1 MTDAVGGLAAPADGI
16 RRQPPKR
23 VPMAQLIW
31 DGLFVGSFYA
41 LIALGYSMVYGIIK
55 LLNFAHGDIYMLG
68 AFIGFAALTSLGGI
82 PATLSIGALLVVM
95 LLSML
100 LTGTAGVIIERLA
113 YRPLR
118 GAPRLAVLI
127 TAVGVSFSLEY
138 GISAIAGPN
147 PKAFPIR
154 LEGNVFNVIG
164 ARISLPQIILILIAG
179 VLMILLNFYVQKTST
194 GRAMRAI
201 SLDRNASLL
210 MGINVNSVITRTFFI
225 GSALAGAA
233 GVMAGAYYGK
243 IDFLMGFIIGLK
255 AFTAAVIGGIG
266 NIKGAML
273 GGLVLGFVEAFGSE
287 WFGGQWRDVFA
298 FAVLI
303 LFLTLRPTGIL
314 GERVTERV

>member
-1 MTDAVGGLAAPADGI
+1 
-16 RRQPPKR
+16 
-23 VPMAQLIW
+23 MAQLIW
-31 DGLFVGSFYA
+31 DGLFVGSFNA
-41 LIALGYSMVYGIIK
+41 LIALGYSMVYGITK

-68 AFIGFAALTSLGGI
+68 AFIGFAILTSLGGL
-82 PATLSIGALLVVM
+82 PASLSMGALLVVLM
-95 LLSML
+95 LSML
-100 LTGTAGVIIERLA
+100 LTGTAGVVIERLA

-138 GISAIAGPN
+138 GVSAVAGPN
-147 PKAFPIR
+147 PRAFPVR
-154 LEGNVFNVIG
+154 LEGGVFDVLG
-164 ARISLPQIILILIAG
+164 ARVSLPQIVLMLIAAA
-179 VLMILLNFYVQKTST
+179 LMIALNTYVQKTST
-194 GRAMRAI
+194 GRAMRSIA
-201 SLDRNASLL
+201 LDMTGSLL
-210 MGINVNSVITRTFFI
+210 MGINVNAVITKTFFI

-243 IDFLMGFIIGLK
+243 VDFLMGFIIGLK

-273 GGLVLGFVEAFGSE
+273 GGLVLGFIEAFGTE

-314 GERVTERV
+314 GERVTERM

>member
-1 MTDAVGGLAAPADGI
+1 MTQVL
-16 RRQPPKR
+16 
-23 VPMAQLIW
+23 W
-31 DGLFVGSFYA
+31 NGLFVGSFYA

-68 AFIGFAALTSLGGI
+68 AFIGFAVLTSVGGI
-82 PATLSIGALLVVM
+82 PASFSLPALLIVM
-95 LLSML
+95 LISML
-100 LTGTAGVIIERLA
+100 LTGFAGVAIERFA

-118 GAPRLAVLI
+118 NAPRLAVLI
-127 TAVGVSFSLEY
+127 TAVGASFALEY

-147 PKAFPIR
+147 PRSYPVR
-154 LEGNVFNVIG
+154 LEGDVFTFVG
-164 ARISLPQIILILIAG
+164 VRISFPQIILMLIAAA
-179 VLMILLNFYVQKTST
+179 LMLGLNTYIQKTST

-201 SLDRNASLL
+201 SLDAKGSLL
-210 MGINVNSVITRTFFI
+210 MGINVNAVITRTFFI

-273 GGLVLGFVEAFGSE
+273 GGLVLGLVEAVGSQL
-287 WFGGQWRDVFA
+287 FGGQWRDVFA
-298 FAVLI
+298 FGVLI

-314 GERVTERV
+314 GQRVTERV

>member
-1 MTDAVGGLAAPADGI
+1 MT
-16 RRQPPKR
+16 
-23 VPMAQLIW
+23 QLIW

-68 AFIGFAALTSLGGI
+68 AFIGFALLTSMGGI
-82 PATLSIGALLVVM
+82 PASLSLGALLVV
-95 LLSML
+95 LLASMV
-100 LTGTAGVIIERLA
+100 LTGTVGVVIERLA

-118 GAPRLAVLI
+118 GSPRLAVLI

-138 GISAIAGPN
+138 GVSAIAGPN
-147 PKAFPIR
+147 PRAFPVR
-154 LEGNVFNVIG
+154 LEGGVFDVLG
-164 ARISLPQIILILIAG
+164 ARVSLPQIILMLIAAG
-179 VLMILLNFYVQKTST
+179 LMVALNTYIQKTST
-194 GRAMRAI
+194 GRAMRSIA
-201 SLDRNASLL
+201 LDSTASLL
-210 MGINVNSVITRTFFI
+210 MGINVNAVITRTFFI

-273 GGLVLGFVEAFGSE
+273 GGLVLGFVEAFGAE

-314 GERVTERV
+314 GERVTERM

>member
-1 MTDAVGGLAAPADGI
+1 MTQV
-16 RRQPPKR
+16 
-23 VPMAQLIW
+23 IW

-55 LLNFAHGDIYMLG
+55 LLNFAHGDVYMLG
-68 AFIGFAALTSLGGI
+68 AFVGFAALTSVGGI
-82 PATLSIGALLVVM
+82 PASLSLGALLIVM

-118 GAPRLAVLI
+118 TAPRLAVLI
-127 TAVGVSFSLEY
+127 TAVGASFALEY
-138 GISAIAGPN
+138 GVSAIAGPN
-147 PKAFPIR
+147 PRAFPIR
-154 LEGNVFNVIG
+154 LEGDVFDVMG
-164 ARISLPQIILILIAG
+164 ARVSLPQIILILIAA
-179 VLMILLNFYVQKTST
+179 VLMIALNAYIQKTST
-194 GRAMRAI
+194 GRAMRSIA
-201 SLDRNASLL
+201 LDMTGSLL
-210 MGINVNSVITRTFFI
+210 MGVNVNAVITKTFFI

-273 GGLVLGFVEAFGSE
+273 GGLLLGLVEAFGSE
-287 WFGGQWRDVFA
+287 WFGGQWRDAFA

>member
-1 MTDAVGGLAAPADGI
+1 
-16 RRQPPKR
+16 
-23 VPMAQLIW
+23 
-31 DGLFVGSFYA
+31 
-41 LIALGYSMVYGIIK
+41 MVYGIIK

-68 AFIGFAALTSLGGI
+68 AFIGFAALSSLGGI
-82 PATLSIGALLVVM
+82 PASLSIGALLVVM
-95 LLSML
+95 LVSML

-138 GISAIAGPN
+138 GISALAGPN
-147 PKAFPIR
+147 PRAFPIR
-154 LEGNVFNVIG
+154 IEGNVFTLLG
-164 ARISLPQIILILIAG
+164 ARISLPQIILMLIAA
-179 VLMILLNFYVQKTST
+179 VLMVLLNFYVQKTST

-210 MGINVNSVITRTFFI
+210 MGINVNQVITRTFFI

-273 GGLVLGFVEAFGSE
+273 GGLVLGFVEAFGAE

>member
-1 MTDAVGGLAAPADGI
+1 MMQI
-16 RRQPPKR
+16 
-23 VPMAQLIW
+23 IW

-68 AFIGFAALTSLGGI
+68 AFIGFVMLASVGGL
-82 PATLSIGALLVVM
+82 PGALSIGALLVVL

-100 LTGTAGVIIERLA
+100 LTGGAGVLIERFA

-118 GAPRLAVLI
+118 NAPRLAVLI
-127 TAVGVSFSLEY
+127 TAVGVSFTLQY
-138 GISAIAGPN
+138 GVSAIAGPN
-147 PKAFPIR
+147 PRSYPVR
-154 LEGNVFNVIG
+154 LEGDVFDVLG
-164 ARISLPQIILILIAG
+164 ARISLPQVLLMAIAAI
-179 VLMILLNFYVQKTST
+179 LMIALNTYIQKTST
-194 GRAMRAI
+194 GRAMRSI
-201 SLDRNASLL
+201 SLDMKGSLL

-243 IDFLMGFIIGLK
+243 IDFMMGFLIGLK

-266 NIKGAML
+266 NIQGAML
-273 GGLVLGFVEAFGSE
+273 GGLVLGLIEAFGASV
-287 WFGGQWRDVFA
+287 FGGEWRDVFA
-298 FAVLI
+298 FVVLI

>member
-1 MTDAVGGLAAPADGI
+1 MMQV
-16 RRQPPKR
+16 
-23 VPMAQLIW
+23 IW

-55 LLNFAHGDIYMLG
+55 LLNFAHGDLYMLS
-68 AFIGFAALTSLGGI
+68 AFIGFTILTSLGGL
-82 PATLSIGALLVVM
+82 PATLSIFALVIVM
-95 LLSML
+95 MLSMV
-100 LTGTAGVIIERLA
+100 LTGGVGVLIERFA

-138 GISAIAGPN
+138 GVAAVAGPN
-147 PKAFPIR
+147 PRGFPVR
-154 LEGNVFNVIG
+154 LEGDVFNVLG
-164 ARISLPQIILILIAG
+164 ARVSLPQI
-179 VLMILLNFYVQKTST
+179 VLMGIAVLLMIALNTYIQRTST

-201 SLDRNASLL
+201 ALDMRGSLL
-210 MGINVNSVITRTFFI
+210 MGINVNAVITRTFFI

-273 GGLVLGFVEAFGSE
+273 GGLVLGLVEAFGAE
-287 WFGGQWRDVFA
+287 WFGGQWRDAFA
-298 FAVLI
+298 FGVLI

-314 GERVTERV
+314 GQPVTERV

>member
-1 MTDAVGGLAAPADGI
+1 MT
-16 RRQPPKR
+16 
-23 VPMAQLIW
+23 QLIW

-68 AFIGFAALTSLGGI
+68 AFVGFAILTSLGGI
-82 PATLSIGALLVVM
+82 PASLSLGALLVVL

-138 GISAIAGPN
+138 GVSAIAGPN
-147 PKAFPIR
+147 PRAFPVR
-154 LEGNVFNVIG
+154 LEGGVFDVFG
-164 ARISLPQIILILIAG
+164 ARVSLPQIILILIAA
-179 VLMILLNFYVQKTST
+179 VLMIALNTYIQKTST
-194 GRAMRAI
+194 GRAMRSIA
-201 SLDRNASLL
+201 LDMTGSLL
-210 MGINVNSVITRTFFI
+210 MGINVNAVITKTFFI

-273 GGLVLGFVEAFGSE
+273 GGLVLGFVEAFGTE

-298 FAVLI
+298 FSVLI

-314 GERVTERV
+314 GERVTERM

>member
-1 MTDAVGGLAAPADGI
+1 MT
-16 RRQPPKR
+16 
-23 VPMAQLIW
+23 QLIW
-31 DGLFVGSFYA
+31 NGLFVGSFYA

-68 AFIGFAALTSLGGI
+68 AFIGFATLSSIGVIPASMSITVLLLILLLTMIITGGI
-82 PATLSIGALLVVM
+82 
-95 LLSML
+95 
-100 LTGTAGVIIERLA
+100 GVGIERLA

-118 GAPRLAVLI
+118 NSPRLAVLI
-127 TAVGVSFSLEY
+127 TAVGASFTLEY
-138 GISAIAGPN
+138 GVSAIASPN
-147 PKAFPIR
+147 PRVFPVR
-154 LEGNVFNVIG
+154 LEGQTFDVLG
-164 ARISLPQIILILIAG
+164 ARISAPQI
-179 VLMILLNFYVQKTST
+179 VLMVVAVILMLGLNSYIQRTSM

-201 SLDRNASLL
+201 ALDPKGSLL
-210 MGINVNSVITRTFFI
+210 MGINVNKVITWTFFI

-273 GGLVLGFVEAFGSE
+273 GGLLLGLLEAFGSQ
-287 WFGGQWRDVFA
+287 WLGGQWRDVFT

-303 LFLTLRPTGIL
+303 AFLTLKPTGLL